1 LPSFEV
7 SIEDDES
14 MVLFSSASILAR
26 GVLSCIGNSTI
37 YPSSKLAYKNMT
49 KAIKERPHKAHS
61 NLKSIKRTL
70 HTFGTPEASITNL
83 GSMTTTLSSKLFF
96 II

>member
-1 LPSFEV
+1 
-7 SIEDDES
+7 
-14 MVLFSSASILAR
+14 
-26 GVLSCIGNSTI
+26 
-37 YPSSKLAYKNMT
+37 MT
-49 KAIKERPHKAHS
+49 KAIKERPHEAHS

-83 GSMTTTLSSKLFF
+83 GSMSVTLSLKMFF